1 MKKNNTVKKITLCAM
16 YAVILFLQE
25 QVLSFIPNVQFSF
38 LIVVTL
44 GATVGLKW
52 GTIIV
57 IIHVIADNLLWGS
70 FVPYVVIP
78 MFMGWEVTL
87 FFGYLTR
94 NSKTFVVILFGVLAS
109 LIYCW
114 LFIPF
119 NVIFLHVK
127 LLPYVLAD
135 IPFEIILV
143 LSTIFTLLWLYQP
156 LKKLIT
162 NQWQAT
168 INNDNNQINDDNNDD
183 EQIKKDDNMD
193 EILP

>member
-38 LIVVTL
+38 LIVITL

-52 GTIIV
+52 GTVIV

-87 FFGYLTR
+87 LAGYLTR
-94 NSKTFVVILFGVLAS
+94 KSKTFIVILFGILAS

-114 LFIPF
+114 MFIPF
-119 NVIFLHVK
+119 NVLFLHVK

-143 LSTIFTLLWLYQP
+143 ISTIFTLLWLYEP
-156 LKKLIT
+156 LKKLIDS
-162 NQWQAT
+162 QWKAT
-168 INNDNNQINDDNNDD
+168 INDGDDNFDD
-183 EQIKKDDNMD
+183 TTKE
-193 EILP
+193 EILS